1 MVNGDRRCL
10 LFSDP
15 SSMGSSAGCGVRRFN
30 FYLGMQIAERAGK
43 ENIKDPRQKWK
54 RSEKSA
60 DSKLLLIALNII
72 VCLVMIKAQ
81 AREVER
87 RKSLLLTTLVYS
99 SDQLVAVVSFYRL
112 DWRSFRLLGLYK
124 LSHLYGQPR
133 NVDNSR
139 NLDNLPISLYSE
151 AWCLPT

>member
-1 MVNGDRRCL
+1 MVNGDRRWL

-15 SSMGSSAGCGVRRFN
+15 SSMGSSVCGVRRFN

-87 RKSLLLTTLVYS
+87 RAFYLRHWFTLATNLLRWFRFTGWTE
-99 SDQLVAVVSFYRL
+99 D
-112 DWRSFRLLGLYK
+112 RSGCLACPS
-124 LSHLYGQPR
+124 SHLYYRPR
-133 NVDNSR
+133 NVGT
-139 NLDNLPISLYSE
+139 LTLLTSLLTRGNDE
-151 AWCLPT
+151 CPL